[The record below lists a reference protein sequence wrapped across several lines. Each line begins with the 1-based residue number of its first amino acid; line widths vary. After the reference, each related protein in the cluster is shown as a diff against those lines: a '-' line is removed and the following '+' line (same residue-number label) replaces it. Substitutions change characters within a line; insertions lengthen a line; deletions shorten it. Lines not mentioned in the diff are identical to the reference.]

1 MPPPLDLDSIRN
13 STHAAYMRA
22 ICDVCAKCDDAA
34 PFSDRELRRTYGLP
48 VARSSAACLVS
59 STEKRAVARIR
70 PVQLDLFSAPSA
82 SVGKVR
88 AHHAVAAPVA
98 RVAAPAAS
106 LQSGATYRYSGLV
119 TKPCGLWRGP
129 HPQQVPVSAQDAY
142 QSEVW
147 A

>member
-1 MPPPLDLDSIRN
+1 MPP
-13 STHAAYMRA
+13 
-22 ICDVCAKCDDAA
+22 
-34 PFSDRELRRTYGLP
+34 
-48 VARSSAACLVS
+48 VS
-59 STEKRAVARIR
+59 SLEKRAVARIK
-70 PVQLDLFSAPSA
+70 PLQLDLFSAPSA

-119 TKPCGLWRGP
+119 ARPCGLWRGP
-129 HPQQVPVSAQDAY
+129 HPQQVPYSAQVAY

-147 A
+147 AV

>member
-1 MPPPLDLDSIRN
+1 MPPSLDLDSVRN
-13 STHAAYMRA
+13 STHSAYMRA
-22 ICDVCAKCDDAA
+22 VCDVVATCDEAL
-34 PFSDRELRRTYGLP
+34 PFCDRELRCAYGLP

-98 RVAAPAAS
+98 RAAAPAAP
-106 LQSGATYRYSGLV
+106 LQSGATSFRCQLIA
-119 TKPCGLWRGP
+119 PCGYWML
-129 HPQQVPVSAQDAY
+129 HAHVQPVSPFTWERRA
-142 QSEVW
+142 
-147 A
+147 